1 MSPDGYILTNHHVI
15 DGAEEIK
22 VELNDNRTFAAKV
35 VGSDPP
41 SDLAVL
47 KIETRGLPVLPL
59 GDSDRV
65 PSRVLH
71 LERSDLCRLNI

>member
-1 MSPDGYILTNHHVI
+1 MV
-15 DGAEEIK
+15 DGAEEIT
-22 VELNDNRTFAAKV
+22 VELNDRRTFTAKL

-47 KIETRGLPVLPL
+47 KVEASALPVLAL

-65 PSRVLH
+65 EVGDVVLAVGNP
-71 LERSDLCRLNI
+71 LG